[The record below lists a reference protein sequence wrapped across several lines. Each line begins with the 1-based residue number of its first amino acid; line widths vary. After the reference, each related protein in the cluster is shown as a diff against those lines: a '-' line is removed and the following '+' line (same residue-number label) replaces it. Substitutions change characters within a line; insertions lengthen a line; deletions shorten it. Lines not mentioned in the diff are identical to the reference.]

1 MRGSMPKTAFLS
13 AVMLGLSTV
22 ALGQSSPDFGKA
34 EYESNCAGCHGVNGK
49 GGGPYVDFIRQ
60 TPSDLTT
67 LAKRNG
73 GRFPVQRVYEII
85 DGRAVDIQAHGPRDM
100 PIWGADYTSKAGEHL
115 EYYPEVFARN
125 RILMLIDY
133 LYRIQA
139 K

>member
-1 MRGSMPKTAFLS
+1 
-13 AVMLGLSTV
+13 MLGLSTV